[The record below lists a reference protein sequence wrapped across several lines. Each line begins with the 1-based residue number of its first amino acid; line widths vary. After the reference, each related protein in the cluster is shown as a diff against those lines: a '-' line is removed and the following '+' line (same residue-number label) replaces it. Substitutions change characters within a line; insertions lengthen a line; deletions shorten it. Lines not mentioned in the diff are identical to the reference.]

1 MPLAQKRGSSAAPG
15 IWARKSVLNSPDTVE
30 TLTPTFSNTRPR
42 IRLITPPPPSPPSSV
57 GRDQAVEK
65 DGPALQNAMQGA
77 ALQKKEVENKESV
90 RKTEDAKDGP
100 DPVKERRGRQAGPE
114 GKAAGGGE
122 EGAEESDEEPRE
134 EVVRDPS
141 LGNRVDLTG

>member
-1 MPLAQKRGSSAAPG
+1 MQMSQ
-15 IWARKSVLNSPDTVE
+15 
-30 TLTPTFSNTRPR
+30 
-42 IRLITPPPPSPPSSV
+42 V